1 MVDSHDEPSGR
12 YALALSADIEPGT
25 SAGTRLF
32 GHELVVWRDATG
44 TAHVWE
50 DRCPHRGMRLS
61 FGFVRGDHIA
71 CLYHGWRYD
80 AAGRCR
86 YIPAH
91 PDLEVG
97 PMIGARTYSTTE
109 RHGLVWVAWGASV
122 PAEDGEP
129 NGIPIP
135 VRSVHLDAPVERLL
149 DALGSAPGE
158 DGLVRAKLAGFHV
171 LVALQPL
178 SAEQSAAHV
187 LIDALSDAVESAE
200 RAQIAHAC
208 TALRRRIEAPGARA
222 PGMSAAP

>member
-1 MVDSHDEPSGR
+1 MADPHDEPSGR

-80 AAGRCR
+80 TAGQCR

-91 PDLEVG
+91 PDLDVG
-97 PMIGARTYSTTE
+97 PMIRARTYPTAE
-109 RHGLVWVAWGASV
+109 RRGLVWVAWGD
-122 PAEDGEP
+122 PPPPEDEARPGGTP
-129 NGIPIP
+129 TPL
-135 VRSVHLDAPVERLL
+135 RSLHLDAPVRRVL
-149 DALGSAPGE
+149 DALGAAPDE
-158 DGLVRAKLAGFHV
+158 DGLVRTSLAGRPV
-171 LVALQPL
+171 LVAMQPL
-178 SAEQSAAHV
+178 GPVQSAAHV
-187 LIDALSDAVESAE
+187 LIDAPADAVDSAE
-200 RAQIAHAC
+200 RTQIAHAC
-208 TALRRRIEAPGARA
+208 LALRRRVEAPGAEGR
-222 PGMSAAP
+222 AAP